1 MKSEI
6 QERMDHVLD
15 IPEQEITADDKNYD
29 WSNCDNLDKLVDL
42 IQAKIA
48 ASSWKEKTKL
58 LTLVPEMWSIEKVI
72 KKI

>member
-15 IPEQEITADDKNYD
+15 IPEQEITADDKNEH

-42 IQAKIA
+42 IQA
-48 ASSWKEKTKL
+48 
-58 LTLVPEMWSIEKVI
+58 
-72 KKI
+72 